1 MNKKWS
7 RPLLFTL
14 LTTFMWIGCS
24 SQDNSDET
32 TKEIV
37 TQETALAKA
46 LRLGDAALVTE
57 KSLLSEVRKEI
68 AYWKEGKAL
77 LKDLYLDG
85 TISYD
90 AGNRSQLINF
100 TSSRDIYPILYGN
113 KEKVLAAAGEHKGT
127 RFAAFGAA
135 PTEQFADGKNLEFE
149 PVFKRLIL
157 WLVSGETTASSLL
170 DQNLTIALSYVK
182 SDKKNITEWMERT
195 FSKWTIKS
203 CEDAATLQSC
213 YSGSDLIISGWQSDE
228 NVTLISDALEQSMQE
243 KIPLLYLH
251 TWYEATNDLS
261 TAIATML
268 GFELPYGGNYWSKD
282 HASWT
287 NLAQMQR
294 EAFASTGY
302 ASLDVLMQRYQED
315 SFVIDWSLCD
325 TKGIG
330 ERCQYEGLFDIPM
343 KKVHTNLNRLDQK
356 KIALFSESHFHLE
369 KLLVLLGDKF
379 RAEVTYPMDKVTSDP
394 NAFFRSLF
402 ADYTHYGYRKINPAQ
417 KDMGNFSR
425 SDFSH
430 VRVKNREVRSLSRR
444 PFRSVGLYALPGET
458 FKVTRK
464 DNSDVETK
472 VFVNTLRSGATHE
485 FEENG
490 YKRPKFLQS
499 VHYAVMPGETLEI
512 TSAYGGV
519 IEVAFDRND
528 QEVHFVFEKIGEHP
542 YWSSSSDD
550 ERFAAALAKG
560 DYDWV
565 EIATEGFEVHSRLD
579 KMLETLES
587 RGSARALAALT
598 QHYTS
603 NYPLVLAGFQGTGI
617 EVVSEISDFAQ
628 SQGWKIE
635 HIEQVKHMNADQ
647 AACGYGCSGNPYDAY
662 WAFNP
667 LGHGDIHEIG
677 HGLERSRFR
686 FTGWEGHSTT
696 NPYSYYTKSKYF
708 EETGEEP
715 ECQKLPFKEVYTKLQ
730 NSLLETNATA
740 YLQTNLWPG
749 NWSNQV
755 LMTIEMM
762 MSIQKMGQDGLLAS
776 DIKVENGWHLLAR
789 LHILERVYAKAIKK
803 DTTWDANKTALGFSS
818 YTQDE
823 AKVINND
830 DWMLIALSK
839 VSGADFSDYL
849 KVWGITN
856 SAKAVAQVKSTG
868 IQVVPKMF
876 FLSTPDGY
884 CKDDQYGMQLD
895 KTAVFLDGNST
906 WPQ

>member
-1 MNKKWS
+1 
-7 RPLLFTL
+7 
-14 LTTFMWIGCS
+14 MWMGCS
-24 SQDNSDET
+24 SQENSDET
-32 TKEIV
+32 TKEV
-37 TQETALAKA
+37 AAQETALSKA
-46 LRLGDAALVTE
+46 LRLGDASLVTE
-57 KSLLSEVRKEI
+57 KLLLSEIRKEI
-68 AYWKEGKAL
+68 AYWKEGAPL
-77 LKDLYLDG
+77 LSDLYLDEN
-85 TISYD
+85 ISYD
-90 AGNRSQLINF
+90 ASNRSQLINF
-100 TSSRDIYPILYGN
+100 TTSRDIYPILYGN
-113 KEKVLAAAGEHKGT
+113 KGRVLAAAGTHKDT

-135 PTEQFADGKNLEFE
+135 PTEQFADGKNLQYA

-157 WLVSGETTASSLL
+157 WLISGETTASSLL

-182 SDKKNITEWMERT
+182 SDKKNITTWMENT
-195 FSKWTIKS
+195 FPKWSIKS
-203 CEDAATLQSC
+203 CEDVVTLQSC
-213 YSGSDLIISGWQSDE
+213 YSDSDLIISGWQSDE
-228 NVTLISDALEQSMQE
+228 NATLISDALEESMQQNR
-243 KIPLLYLH
+243 PLLYLH

-282 HASWT
+282 KAAWT
-287 NLAQMQR
+287 NLAQMQA
-294 EAFASTGY
+294 EAFASMGY
-302 ASLDVLMQRYQED
+302 ASLDLLIQRFQDDTFE
-315 SFVIDWSLCD
+315 IDWSLCD
-325 TKGIG
+325 TKGRG
-330 ERCQYEGLFDIPM
+330 ESCQYEELFEIPM
-343 KKVHTNLNRLDQK
+343 KKVRTSLKRLDQN
-356 KIALFSESHFHLE
+356 KIALFSESNIRLE

-379 RAEVTYPMDKVTSDP
+379 RAKVNYPMDKATSDQY
-394 NAFFRSLF
+394 AFFTSLF
-402 ADYTHYGYRKINPAQ
+402 ADYTHYGYRKINPVQ

-430 VRVKNREVRSLSRR
+430 VSAQNREVTRVSRR
-444 PFRSVGLYALPGET
+444 SFRSVGLYALPGET
-458 FKVTRK
+458 FKVIRK
-464 DNSDVETK
+464 DSSDVQTK
-472 VFVNTLRSGATHE
+472 VFINTLRSGATHE

-499 VHYAVMPGETLEI
+499 VHYAIAAGETLEI

-519 IEVAFDRND
+519 IEVEFDRND
-528 QEVHFVFEKIGEHP
+528 QEVRFAFENIGEHP

-550 ERFAAALAKG
+550 AQFSAALAKG

-587 RGSARALAALT
+587 RGSASALAALT

-617 EVVSEISDFAQ
+617 DVVPEISDFAQ
-628 SQGWKIE
+628 SQGWKVE

-708 EETGEEP
+708 EETGEDP
-715 ECQKLPFKEVYTKLQ
+715 VCQKLPFEEVYTKLQ
-730 NSLLETNATA
+730 SSLSETNATA

-762 MSIQKMGQDGLLAS
+762 MSVQKMGQDGLLTA
-776 DIKVENGWHLLAR
+776 DVKLENGWHLLAR
-789 LHILERVYAKAIKK
+789 LHILERVYAKAIKE
-803 DTTWDANKTALGFSS
+803 DTTWDGNKTVLGFSS
-818 YTQDE
+818 YTRDE
-823 AKVINND
+823 VKAMNND

-849 KVWGITN
+849 KIWGITN
-856 SAKAVAQVKSTG
+856 SAKAVAQVKLTG
-868 IQVVPKMF
+868 VPVVPKKF
-876 FLSTPDGY
+876 FLSTSDGY
-884 CKDDQYGMQLD
+884 CKDDQYGTQLD
-895 KTAVFLDGNST
+895 KIAVALDGNTT